1 MTDHKR
7 QMKIGINMVQ
17 NGAHNSGWRHPK
29 ADAGIANDFE
39 GYARIIRMAEEAKI
53 HFMFLADGA
62 AVRIPHKSAEELSY
76 HGHIDRFEPITLLAA
91 MAAVTTKIGLIC
103 TASTTYNEPYML
115 ARKFS
120 SLDHISHG
128 RVGWNLVTGWS
139 EDEALNFNR
148 DTLMEHSQRYERAEE
163 FVDVVTGLWDSW
175 DDDAFIEDKENG
187 QYFRPEG
194 MHVLDHKGEF
204 YKVRG
209 PLNLRRS
216 PQGHPVIAQA
226 GGSGAGRDLGARV
239 ADIIYTGQKDKKIA
253 QEFYADMK
261 ARIAAE
267 GRNPDHALIMP
278 GLMPIIG
285 DTQEEADAKMA
296 ELRSLVPP
304 SVGMQLISKTFG
316 DLSGYDPDEL
326 VPLPLPESNGV
337 KSSRDFWERRLTE
350 TPMTIRQVYE
360 EISVSSGHCI
370 AVGTAEKIADQ
381 MQDWFENGAC
391 DGWNLMAPYFPAGAE
406 DFINKLIPELK
417 RRGIF
422 HTEYEGNTLRENLGL
437 PYAYNLLSDGKGV
450 ETGSDERIAI
460 SH

>member
-1 MTDHKR
+1 MTEKKR

-17 NGAHNSGWRHPK
+17 NGAHNSGWRHPD

-39 GYARIIRMAEEAKI
+39 GYARVIQMAEDAKI

-76 HGHIDRFEPITLLAA
+76 HGHIDRFEPLTLLAA
-91 MAAVTTKIGLIC
+91 LAAVTKKIGLIC

-128 RVGWNLVTGWS
+128 RAGWNLVTGWS

-148 DTLMEHSQRYERAEE
+148 DTLLEHSQRYERADE
-163 FVDVVTGLWDSW
+163 FIDVVTGLWDSF

-187 QYFRPEG
+187 QYFRPEA
-194 MHVLDHKGEF
+194 MHVLNHKGEH

-226 GGSGAGRDLGARV
+226 GGSGPGRELGARV
-239 ADIIYTGQKDKKIA
+239 ADIIYTGQKHKGIA

-261 ARIAAE
+261 ARIAAA
-267 GRNPDHALIMP
+267 GRDPAHVLIMP

-296 ELRSLVPP
+296 ELRSLIPD
-304 SVGMQLISKTFG
+304 SVGRQLISNIFG
-316 DLSGYDPDEL
+316 DLTGYEPDDF

-337 KSSRDFWERRLTE
+337 KSARDLWERRLEE

-360 EISVSSGHCI
+360 EISMSSGHCT
-370 AVGTAEKIADQ
+370 VTGTVETIADH
-381 MQDWFENGAC
+381 MQDWFESGAC

-406 DFINKLIPELK
+406 DFLAKLIPELK

-422 HTEYEGNTLRENLGL
+422 HTEYEGNTLRESLGL
-437 PYAYNLLSDGKGV
+437 PYVPNRLSVCNELEADNGQ
-450 ETGSDERIAI
+450 RIAV
-460 SH
+460 